1 MSELSAVRD
10 GLSRGEFFL
19 EYLPT
24 IALTDGRCIGGEALV
39 RWRKDGHVL
48 SPAEFIPRMENTPA
62 SGLITYWVI
71 ETVMAQLGRWLA
83 ENPDAHLSINAPPE
97 ILGRGGITYAADRSG
112 LSALASQVILE
123 ITERGIP
130 DVLAVEST
138 KLRGTTRVAL
148 DDVTLVGGVNQAV
161 LAGCQFDA
169 IKLDKS
175 MIDQIVEGAP
185 PPEWLQTVKGL
196 VESPSPLLVIAEG
209 VDTEYQADRL
219 REANIQAAQ
228 GFYYSRPLPA
238 DAFIA
243 YHRERNRDH
252 AVSTQGEGA

>member
-1 MSELSAVRD
+1 MSELSEVRD

-24 IALTDGRCIGGEALV
+24 ISLADGRCIGGEALV

-48 SPAEFIPRMENTPA
+48 SPAGFIPRLENTPA

-71 ETVMAQLGRWLA
+71 ETVMAQLGRWLG

-130 DVLAVEST
+130 DVLAVESI

-185 PPEWLQTVKGL
+185 PPEWLQTVKSL
-196 VESPSPLLVIAEG
+196 VESPSQLLVIAEG
-209 VDTEYQADRL
+209 VDTEYQADML
-219 REANIQAAQ
+219 GEANIQAAQ

-243 YHRERNRDH
+243 YHRERNRDR
-252 AVSTQGEGA
+252 AVSTQGKGA